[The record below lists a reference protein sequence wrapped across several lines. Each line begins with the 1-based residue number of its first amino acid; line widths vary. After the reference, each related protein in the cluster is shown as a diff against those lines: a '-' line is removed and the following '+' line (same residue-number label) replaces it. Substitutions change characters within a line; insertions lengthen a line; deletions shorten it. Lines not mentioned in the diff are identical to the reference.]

1 MISYGKEMR
10 AEDREMAVKSRET
23 HMNIKAIHALGKAV
37 TTLDEAMTTLDEAMT
52 TLDEAM
58 TTLDE
63 AMTTLDEAMDAH
75 SKATHVCAPENRCKQ
90 LFFSYLQNND
100 SSAIVFNPQPV
111 HQPRMDLAPQCR
123 IQFVLVVV
131 LVLAVS
137 K

>member
-37 TTLDEAMTTLDEAMT
+37 
-52 TLDEAM
+52 